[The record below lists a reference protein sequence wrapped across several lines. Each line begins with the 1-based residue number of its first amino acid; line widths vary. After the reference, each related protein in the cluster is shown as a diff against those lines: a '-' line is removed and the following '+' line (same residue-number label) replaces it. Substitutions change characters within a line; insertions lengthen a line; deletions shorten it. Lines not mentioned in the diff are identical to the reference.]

1 VRKIGISVF
10 AFLTGSAVGI
20 WTRADLRKFIQ
31 ALFRFLTENHIR
43 FHGGKDFVFFGPAWY
58 YLAFGV
64 FGAMFYLS
72 KNKLQMRGKIQ
83 RGFFEVLI
91 FFISLIAICYYDGA
105 MKIMVC
111 TACNDGTR
119 SIHYNEV
126 HYDLIVV
133 CSLMLSMIP
142 AGIKLLK
149 QVFRTENLALKKL

>member
-1 VRKIGISVF
+1 VRKISISF
-10 AFLTGSAVGI
+10 LAFLTGSAVGI
-20 WTRADLRKFIQ
+20 WTRADLRKLIQ
-31 ALFRFLTENHIR
+31 ALFRFSTENNIR
-43 FHGGKDFVFFGPAWY
+43 FHGGKDFYFFGPVWY
-58 YLAFGV
+58 YLAFGI

-72 KNKLQMRGKIQ
+72 KDKLQMRGKIQ
-83 RGFFEVLI
+83 NGIFEVFI
-91 FFISLIAICYYDGA
+91 FFISLIAICYYDST

-133 CSLMLSMIP
+133 CSLMLSMMP

-149 QVFRTENLALKKL
+149 QLVRAENVVLKKL